1 MRFGRTG
8 RYVPLDAC
16 CDRFTYE
23 LSVRN
28 GGRTHT
34 ITALESAPNAPAALW
49 DILGVASDFI
59 AEATGQ

>member
-34 ITALESAPNAPAALW
+34 ITALESAPNTPAALW